1 MSHYLDRLQQ
11 FPEFDSNTLSWEGA
25 PAGEDMAQHRHRH
38 WGRYADDNNLQPVE
52 FLIPRLNC
60 DCPDTEPRFI
70 QDLADHADQP
80 ATVIANEVDAL
91 SPWGFYFRFIDG
103 ITTETPEERNRESR
117 SSWLPWKRVVQ
128 KQSTPR
134 FTRNRTLCRSH
145 LITDT
150 VTRLLG
156 DRLPDTRILDLGTNC
171 GFFSFDI
178 AHHGARQVTGLEMR
192 DDNLARARFLQ
203 SYYKMPNVEFA
214 QGDVMNWQ
222 PSQPYEVV
230 YNLGLLYH
238 VVDPIGLL
246 QRTYDWCTDFAV
258 VDTVCH
264 RYPFSAFIPRFEKDT
279 SRPGEGRYD
288 IELHP
293 TYRALI
299 DSMYYVGFRQ
309 LVELVAVSGR
319 VSGLYRD
326 HVRRCIIGFK

>member
-1 MSHYLDRLQQ
+1 MRISQQ
-11 FPEFDSNTLSWEGA
+11 PSLLMKWMHLALGVFISVLLMASPRKRQKSVTVNHGRRGFPGSELCKNN
-25 PAGEDMAQHRHRH
+25 RHR
-38 WGRYADDNNLQPVE
+38 A
-52 FLIPRLNC
+52 
-60 DCPDTEPRFI
+60 
-70 QDLADHADQP
+70 
-80 ATVIANEVDAL
+80 
-91 SPWGFYFRFIDG
+91 
-103 ITTETPEERNRESR
+103 
-117 SSWLPWKRVVQ
+117 
-128 KQSTPR
+128 
-134 FTRNRTLCRSH
+134 RNRTLCRSH